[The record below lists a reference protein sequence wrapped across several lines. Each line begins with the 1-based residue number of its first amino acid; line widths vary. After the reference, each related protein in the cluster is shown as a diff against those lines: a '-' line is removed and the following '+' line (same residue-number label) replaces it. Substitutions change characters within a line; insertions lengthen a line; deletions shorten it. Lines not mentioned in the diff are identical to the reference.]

1 MNTAILKKASLKP
14 LALLAVLPLALTGCV
29 STATDSSN
37 SNSNSNSEVKLVKPG
52 TLSVC
57 TNTPYKPFEYE
68 ENGTIVGLDADI
80 ANAIASDLGV
90 KAQLTSISFEGLDS
104 GTGLSTGQCDIA
116 LAGIGVTDE
125 RKSKME
131 FTTVYFDDNLVI
143 LVPKGSSITSA
154 ADLKGVAVG
163 AQQATSGETYA
174 KANGAQVIQY
184 EDTSLMFSALK
195 TGQVKAV
202 AANLSV
208 VSEALTNDPNSFK
221 IAYQDS
227 KNTEEIA
234 AAVSSNNKAL
244 LTKANA
250 TIDKLKKNG
259 ELDKMKAKWVSGTS
273 STSASASS
281 SAS

>member
-1 MNTAILKKASLKP
+1 MNTASLKKASFKP

-29 STATDSSN
+29 STANEN
-37 SNSNSNSEVKLVKPG
+37 SDVNGKVSLVKSG

-104 GTGLSTGQCDIA
+104 GTGLATGQCDIA

-131 FTTVYFDDNLVI
+131 FTTVYFDDNLAI

-154 ADLKGVAVG
+154 ADLKGVSVG

-174 KANGAQVIQY
+174 KENGAEVIQY

-208 VSEALTNDPNSFK
+208 VSEALTNDPDSFK

-227 KNTEEIA
+227 ENTEQIA

-250 TIDKLKKNG
+250 TIDKLKANG
-259 ELDKMKAKWVSGTS
+259 ELDKMKAKWVGAAS

>member
-1 MNTAILKKASLKP
+1 MNTASLKKASLKP
-14 LALLAVLPLALTGCV
+14 LSLLAVLPLALTGCV
-29 STATDSSN
+29 STANEN
-37 SNSNSNSEVKLVKPG
+37 SDANGEVSLVKSG

-104 GTGLSTGQCDIA
+104 GTGLATGQCDIA

-131 FTTVYFDDNLVI
+131 FTTVYFDDNLAI

-154 ADLKGVAVG
+154 ADLKGVSVG

-174 KANGAQVIQY
+174 KENGAEVIQY

-208 VSEALTNDPNSFK
+208 VSEALTNDPDSFK

-227 KNTEEIA
+227 ENTEKIA

-250 TIDKLKKNG
+250 TIAKLKENG
-259 ELDKMKAKWVSGTS
+259 ELDKMKAKWVGATS

>member
-1 MNTAILKKASLKP
+1 MNTAILKKVSLKP
-14 LALLAVLPLALTGCV
+14 LTLLAVLPLALTGCV
-29 STATDSSN
+29 STATDSS
-37 SNSNSNSEVKLVKPG
+37 SSNSEVKLVKSG

-68 ENGTIVGLDADI
+68 DNGTIVGLDADI

-116 LAGIGVTDE
+116 LAGIGVTDA

-131 FTTVYFDDNLVI
+131 FTTVYFDDNLAI

-244 LTKANA
+244 LAKANA

-259 ELDKMKAKWVSGTS
+259 ELDKMKAKWVGTTS

>member
-29 STATDSSN
+29 STANEN
-37 SNSNSNSEVKLVKPG
+37 SDANGEVTLVKSG

-131 FTTVYFDDNLVI
+131 FTTVYFDDNLAI

-154 ADLKGVAVG
+154 ADLKGVSVG

-174 KANGAQVIQY
+174 KENGAEVIQY

-208 VSEALTNDPNSFK
+208 VSEALTNDPDSFK

-227 KNTEEIA
+227 ENTEQIA

-250 TIDKLKKNG
+250 TITKLKENG
-259 ELDKMKAKWVSGTS
+259 ELDKMKAKWVGATS

>member
-1 MNTAILKKASLKP
+1 MNTAILKKVSLKP
-14 LALLAVLPLALTGCV
+14 LTLLAVLPLALTGCV
-29 STATDSSN
+29 STATDSS
-37 SNSNSNSEVKLVKPG
+37 SSNSEVKLVKPG

-68 ENGTIVGLDADI
+68 DNGTIVGLDADI

-116 LAGIGVTDE
+116 LAGIGVTDA

-131 FTTVYFDDNLVI
+131 FTTVYFDDNLAI

-227 KNTEEIA
+227 N
-234 AAVSSNNKAL
+234 
-244 LTKANA
+244 NA

-259 ELDKMKAKWVSGTS
+259 ELDKMKAKWVGTTS

>member
-29 STATDSSN
+29 STANEN
-37 SNSNSNSEVKLVKPG
+37 SDANGEVSLVKSG
-52 TLSVC
+52 VLSVC

-68 ENGTIVGLDADI
+68 ENGTVVGLDADI

-131 FTTVYFDDNLVI
+131 FTTVYFDDNLAI

-174 KANGAQVIQY
+174 KENGAEVIQY

-195 TGQVKAV
+195 TGQIKAV

-208 VSEALTNDPNSFK
+208 ISEALTNDPDSFK

-227 KNTEEIA
+227 ENTEQIA

-244 LTKANA
+244 LAKANA
-250 TIDKLKKNG
+250 TITKLKENG
-259 ELDKMKAKWVSGTS
+259 ELDKMKAKWVGATS

>member
-29 STATDSSN
+29 STANEN
-37 SNSNSNSEVKLVKPG
+37 SDANGEVTLVKSG

-104 GTGLSTGQCDIA
+104 GTGLATGQCDIA

-131 FTTVYFDDNLVI
+131 FTTVYFDDNLAI
-143 LVPKGSSITSA
+143 LVPKGYSITSA

-174 KANGAQVIQY
+174 KENGAEVIQY

-195 TGQVKAV
+195 TGQIKAV

-208 VSEALTNDPNSFK
+208 VSEALTNDPDSFK

-227 KNTEEIA
+227 ENTEQIA

-244 LTKANA
+244 LAKANA
-250 TIDKLKKNG
+250 TITKLKENG
-259 ELDKMKAKWVSGTS
+259 ELDKMKAKWVGATS